1 MKVEGQDMSV
11 PWWVYLISVPMLLF
25 GVGLHFI
32 PLLTRRLAESDARRR
47 EELIVQGLIAESEE
61 ERRNG

>member
-1 MKVEGQDMSV
+1 MSV

-32 PLLTRRLAESDARRR
+32 PLLARRLAESDARRR
-47 EELIVQGLIAESEE
+47 EELIAQGVIKAEAEE
-61 ERRNG
+61 EQRNG

>member
-1 MKVEGQDMSV
+1 MSI

-32 PLLTRRLAESDARRR
+32 PLLARRLAESDAQRR
-47 EELIVQGLIAESEE
+47 EELIAQGLIQTQAEEDA
-61 ERRNG
+61 RND

>member
-1 MKVEGQDMSV
+1 MSV

-32 PLLTRRLAESDARRR
+32 PLLARRLAESDARRR
-47 EELIVQGLIAESEE
+47 EELIVQGLIAEAEE